1 MKDMKMRYRLEE
13 DANGY
18 MSVRHVETDRAVGT
32 ALERPVYIDGKV
44 VNVFETF
51 NNAGECVGYTAG
63 YTSSYF
69 HSFPFEIAAKAIA
82 NHEELLGFPDLEGA
96 DWNVKGDRVERR
108 LGNLVADT
116 ALAFARGFCE
126 AVGHGLTAETRDQ
139 FAASLA
145 ELASLSRVS
154 RAGCF
159 DATTRTI
166 EPYFASVLGRLDFSH
181 AAELYGMW
189 ELRARCP
196 DLTCA
201 EREKLAGWV
210 LRWLS
215 DLLSDE
221 RVNQKRRRIQRNS
234 GSSACPPSRRSS

>member
-1 MKDMKMRYRLEE
+1 MKMRYRLEE

-18 MSVRHVETDRAVGT
+18 MSVRHVETDREVGT

-108 LGNLVADT
+108 LGNLIADT

-159 DATTRTI
+159 NATTRTI
-166 EPYFASVLGRLDFSH
+166 EPYFASVLGRLDFSD
-181 AAELYGMW
+181 AAEWYGLW
-189 ELRARCP
+189 ELQARRP

-201 EREKLAGWV
+201 EQKKLVGWV

-215 DLLSDE
+215 DLSNEL
-221 RVNQKRRRIQRNS
+221 VNRRRHRIQRNS
-234 GSSACPPSRRSS
+234 STSPVSQRERTAGTH